1 MGFDNKMAGEGG
13 GAGRYG
19 WPRPFPLARSERRGG
34 SGAPALGGDGSDSS
48 VVSRESRAGCGAAAP
63 PHRPLSVPRGFAQG
77 GARAGG
83 GGRGRRSPRR
93 RERIQ
98 NGGGR
103 FAGSAGRRGTVAC
116 RPLAAA
122 HAVPRE
128 AGESP

>member
-77 GARAGG
+77 GARARGG
-83 GGRGRRSPRR
+83 GSGPAEPAEEGADPKWRRAVR
-93 RERIQ
+93 RERGTPR
-98 NGGGR
+98 NGR
-103 FAGSAGRRGTVAC
+103 LPPVGRRARGSS
-116 RPLAAA
+116 
-122 HAVPRE
+122 
-128 AGESP
+128 GSG